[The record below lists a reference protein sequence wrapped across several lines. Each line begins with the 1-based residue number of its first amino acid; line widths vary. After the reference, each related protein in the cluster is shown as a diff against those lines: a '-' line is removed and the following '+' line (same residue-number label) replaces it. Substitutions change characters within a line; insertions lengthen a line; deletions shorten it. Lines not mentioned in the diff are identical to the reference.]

1 VLSRNLEW
9 FIIVDAQIVL
19 RACGSIVVPVALITP
34 NSKRKILNPQ
44 REETLW
50 KLGGAQRREWRE
62 MNRTCNAG
70 IWRKK
75 RGGHCKELIASAY
88 QNEIPFFKKFPRV
101 DPYCRIGNRELGR
114 EAEFLKMRK
123 KIIAA
128 NWKMNMTVAETVSYL
143 ENFRSHVDEVNGV
156 EIVIAP
162 PFTAI
167 AKLSE
172 ILGGSQKIRLG
183 AQNMYFEMS
192 GAFTGEISPAMLRE
206 LFVRY
211 VILGH
216 SERRQIFGET
226 DALINKKVLVALPS
240 GLRPILCVGETLEE
254 RDAGRE
260 KDVLETQLRGSLA
273 EVTPAQMNDVVIAYE
288 PVWAIGTGRNA
299 TPEQAQD
306 AHAHVR
312 AVLSEL
318 TDAATAAKVRIQY
331 GGSVKPANA
340 ATLLSQP
347 DIDGALVGGASLE
360 PLAFSEIVKAAVE
373 K

>member
-1 VLSRNLEW
+1 
-9 FIIVDAQIVL
+9 
-19 RACGSIVVPVALITP
+19 
-34 NSKRKILNPQ
+34 
-44 REETLW
+44 
-50 KLGGAQRREWRE
+50 
-62 MNRTCNAG
+62 M
-70 IWRKK
+70 
-75 RGGHCKELIASAY
+75 H
-88 QNEIPFFKKFPRV
+88 
-101 DPYCRIGNRELGR
+101 
-114 EAEFLKMRK
+114 K

-128 NWKMNMTVAETVSYL
+128 NWKMNMTVAETESYL
-143 ENFRSHVDEVNGV
+143 ENFRTHVEPVNGV

-172 ILGGSQKIRLG
+172 ILGGSQKISLG
-183 AQNMYFEMS
+183 AQNMSSEMS
-192 GAFTGEISPAMLRE
+192 GAFTGEISPTMLRE
-206 LFVRY
+206 LFVRF

-226 DALINKKVLVALPS
+226 DAVVNKKVHTALAC
-240 GLRPILCVGETLEE
+240 GLRPIVCVGETLEE
-254 RDAGRE
+254 RDGGRE
-260 KDVLETQLRGSLA
+260 KEVLETQLRGSLA
-273 EVTPAQMNDVVIAYE
+273 GVTAEQMLSIVIAYE

-312 AVLSEL
+312 SVLASL
-318 TDAATAAKVRIQY
+318 TDEATAAKVRIQY

-360 PLAFSEIVKAAVE
+360 PLGFSEIVKAAVS

>member
-1 VLSRNLEW
+1 MALEFFSKDIAKVLGNVYHSPL
-9 FIIVDAQIVL
+9 
-19 RACGSIVVPVALITP
+19 LIK
-34 NSKRKILNPQ
+34 N
-44 REETLW
+44 
-50 KLGGAQRREWRE
+50 
-62 MNRTCNAG
+62 
-70 IWRKK
+70 
-75 RGGHCKELIASAY
+75 
-88 QNEIPFFKKFPRV
+88 
-101 DPYCRIGNRELGR
+101 
-114 EAEFLKMRK
+114 MRK

-128 NWKMNMTVAETVSYL
+128 NWKMNMTVSETESYL
-143 ENFRSHVDEVNGV
+143 ENFRNHLESVNGV

-172 ILGGSQKIRLG
+172 LLGGSQKISLG
-183 AQNMYFEMS
+183 AQNMSSEMS
-192 GAFTGEISPAMLRE
+192 GAFTGEISPTMLRE
-206 LFVRY
+206 LFVRF

-226 DALINKKVLVALPS
+226 DAVVNKKVHTALAC
-240 GLRPILCVGETLEE
+240 GLRPIVCVGETLEE
-254 RDAGRE
+254 RDSGRE
-260 KDVLETQLRGSLA
+260 KEVLETQLRGSLSGVTA
-273 EVTPAQMNDVVIAYE
+273 EQMLGIVIAYE

-299 TPEQAQD
+299 SPEQAQD

-312 AVLSEL
+312 SVLASL
-318 TDAATAAKVRIQY
+318 TDDATAAKVRIQY

-360 PLAFSEIVKAAVE
+360 PLGFSEIVKAAVS

>member
-1 VLSRNLEW
+1 MGNVYHS
-9 FIIVDAQIVL
+9 
-19 RACGSIVVPVALITP
+19 PPLIK
-34 NSKRKILNPQ
+34 N
-44 REETLW
+44 
-50 KLGGAQRREWRE
+50 
-62 MNRTCNAG
+62 
-70 IWRKK
+70 
-75 RGGHCKELIASAY
+75 
-88 QNEIPFFKKFPRV
+88 
-101 DPYCRIGNRELGR
+101 
-114 EAEFLKMRK
+114 MRK

-128 NWKMNMTVAETVSYL
+128 NWKMNMTVGETESYL
-143 ENFRSHVDEVNGV
+143 ENFRNHLESVNGV

-172 ILGGSQKIRLG
+172 LLGGSQKISLG
-183 AQNMYFEMS
+183 AQNMSSEMS
-192 GAFTGEISPAMLRE
+192 GAFTGEISPTMLRE
-206 LFVRY
+206 LFVRF

-226 DALINKKVLVALPS
+226 DAVVNKKVHTALAC
-240 GLRPILCVGETLEE
+240 GLRPIVCVGETLEE
-254 RDAGRE
+254 RDGGRE
-260 KDVLETQLRGSLA
+260 KEVLETQLRGSLA
-273 EVTPAQMNDVVIAYE
+273 GVTAEQMLGIVIAYE

-299 TPEQAQD
+299 SPEQAQD

-312 AVLSEL
+312 SVLASL
-318 TDAATAAKVRIQY
+318 TDDATAAKVRIQY

-360 PLAFSEIVKAAVE
+360 PLGFSEIVKAAVS